1 MKTLHLSLFAK
12 LAISMAIMVAVSNF
26 LVQFPVNHF
35 GLNEILTYG
44 AFSYPIT
51 FLITDLANRKYGIN
65 EARKI
70 VYIGFF
76 LGVVLTV
83 FFSTNFEDLISI
95 RIAIGSGTAFIVA
108 QMLDVKVF
116 DSLRKKAWYVAPLT
130 SSLLGSMVD
139 TLLFFFI
146 AFYKNGF
153 PWITLAIGDF
163 TVKILIALIMLIP
176 FRLLLKKIT
185 DDSSSQLKVI

>member
-1 MKTLHLSLFAK
+1 
-12 LAISMAIMVAVSNF
+12 
-26 LVQFPVNHF
+26 
-35 GLNEILTYG
+35 
-44 AFSYPIT
+44 
-51 FLITDLANRKYGIN
+51 
-65 EARKI
+65 
-70 VYIGFF
+70 
-76 LGVVLTV
+76 
-83 FFSTNFEDLISI
+83 
-95 RIAIGSGTAFIVA
+95 
-108 QMLDVKVF
+108 MLDVKVF

-146 AFYKNGF
+146 AFYKTGF